1 MNKVTIYR
9 YDENKPMRTL
19 NLNGEPWFVLR
30 DVCEVLGLGNSRMVA
45 DRLDEDEKGVSQID
59 TLGGVQNATIISESG
74 LYNVILRSDKPEA
87 KPFRKW
93 VTAVV
98 LPSIRKNGGYI
109 AGQEELSPQEL
120 MAKAL
125 LVAQKTLTDRD
136 ARIKE
141 LTAQN
146 QIMQPKAEYFD
157 ELVARNLLTNF
168 RETAKELG
176 IKEKDFIG
184 WLLDHKY
191 VYRDQKNKLMPY
203 AAKKQ
208 RPVRGKRGKGPAQ
221 RLGRNP
227 DAHHPEGPGNLPP
240 AVQGTACFTAVHRI
254 VNRHQG
260 DCKPK
265 KNRFSTA
272 ITEMVGKRKARN
284 WLFLEY
290 IHLFLDKYSKM
301 AENRPKSAG
310 TSAGQSG
317 GASDYNRTLPNQTVT
332 CCQIFTSFKFAN
344 GAGAG
349 PSIRQGLFAT
359 AANKAIQRLSTL

>member
-1 MNKVTIYR
+1 MNKVTIFKYE
-9 YDENKPMRTL
+9 ENKLVRTM
-19 NLNGEPWFVLR
+19 NVSGEPWFVLK
-30 DVCEVLGLGNSRMVA
+30 DVCDVLGLSTPARVA
-45 DRLDEDEKGVSQID
+45 ERLDSDEVSQAHLID
-59 TLGGVQNATIISESG
+59 SMGRSQEMTIISESG

-136 ARIKE
+136 ARIKD

-184 WLLDHKY
+184 WLLDHRY

-203 AAKKQ
+203 AAKNNGLFEVKE
-208 RPVRGKRGKGPAQ
+208 GKGRHNDWAGTQTLITPKGRETF
-221 RLGRNP
+221 RLLCKEP
-227 DAHHPEGPGNLPP
+227 PVLP
-240 AVQGTACFTAVHRI
+240 QFTA
-254 VNRHQG
+254 
-260 DCKPK
+260 
-265 KNRFSTA
+265 
-272 ITEMVGKRKARN
+272 
-284 WLFLEY
+284 L
-290 IHLFLDKYSKM
+290 
-301 AENRPKSAG
+301 
-310 TSAGQSG
+310 
-317 GASDYNRTLPNQTVT
+317 
-332 CCQIFTSFKFAN
+332 
-344 GAGAG
+344 
-349 PSIRQGLFAT
+349 
-359 AANKAIQRLSTL
+359 

>member
-1 MNKVTIYR
+1 MNKVTIFKYE
-9 YDENKPMRTL
+9 ENKLVRTM
-19 NLNGEPWFVLR
+19 NIGGEPWFVLK
-30 DVCEVLGLGNSRMVA
+30 DVCDVLGLSTPARVA
-45 DRLDEDEKGVSQID
+45 ERLDSDEVSQAHLID
-59 TLGGVQNATIISESG
+59 SVGRSQEMTIISESG

-203 AAKKQ
+203 AAKNNGLFEVKE
-208 RPVRGKRGKGPAQ
+208 GKG
-221 RLGRNP
+221 
-227 DAHHPEGPGNLPP
+227 
-240 AVQGTACFTAVHRI
+240 
-254 VNRHQG
+254 RHN
-260 DCKPK
+260 D
-265 KNRFSTA
+265 
-272 ITEMVGKRKARN
+272 
-284 WLFLEY
+284 W
-290 IHLFLDKYSKM
+290 
-301 AENRPKSAG
+301 AG
-310 TSAGQSG
+310 TQ
-317 GASDYNRTLPNQTVT
+317 TLITPKGRET
-332 CCQIFTSFKFAN
+332 F
-344 GAGAG
+344 
-349 PSIRQGLFAT
+349 
-359 AANKAIQRLSTL
+359 RLLCKEPA

>member
-1 MNKVTIYR
+1 MNKVTIFKYE
-9 YDENKPMRTL
+9 ENKLVRTM
-19 NLNGEPWFVLR
+19 NINGEPWFVLK
-30 DVCEVLGLGNSRMVA
+30 DVCEVLGLSTPARVA
-45 DRLDEDEKGVSQID
+45 ERLDSDEVSQAHLID
-59 TLGGVQNATIISESG
+59 SVGRSQEMTIISESG

-176 IKEKDFIG
+176 IREKDFIG

-203 AAKKQ
+203 AAKNNGLFEVKE
-208 RPVRGKRGKGPAQ
+208 GKG
-221 RLGRNP
+221 
-227 DAHHPEGPGNLPP
+227 
-240 AVQGTACFTAVHRI
+240 
-254 VNRHQG
+254 RHN
-260 DCKPK
+260 D
-265 KNRFSTA
+265 
-272 ITEMVGKRKARN
+272 
-284 WLFLEY
+284 W
-290 IHLFLDKYSKM
+290 
-301 AENRPKSAG
+301 AG
-310 TSAGQSG
+310 TQ
-317 GASDYNRTLPNQTVT
+317 TLITPKGRET
-332 CCQIFTSFKFAN
+332 F
-344 GAGAG
+344 
-349 PSIRQGLFAT
+349 
-359 AANKAIQRLSTL
+359 RLLCKEPA